1 MSIRHTLICNGN
13 PWIALCKRILSEC
26 ILSLHLQVYVKPWK
40 EKINRYDNTTN
51 SRLWLQKMA
60 CLQSRPANPLKHL
73 AHHEMKKNATKKAEI
88 CWAAESSISLE
99 SEHFLLSKTAAIVL
113 FSVYRQ
119 LKEKM
124 MQYSGKYI
132 HVPIFFRCGAGNE
145 IKIRQRSKRNS
156 NVSLST
162 FGSLSL

>member
-13 PWIALCKRILSEC
+13 PWIALCKRILSQC
-26 ILSLHLQVYVKPWK
+26 ILSLHLQVYVKAWK
-40 EKINRYDNTTN
+40 EKINQYDNTTN
-51 SRLWLQKMA
+51 SRLWLQKNG
-60 CLQSRPANPLKHL
+60 LPAVQTCKPTETFGTSWN
-73 AHHEMKKNATKKAEI
+73 EKNATKKAEI
-88 CWAAESSISLE
+88 CWAAESSISPE

-132 HVPIFFRCGAGNE
+132 MYQFFFRCGVVE
-145 IKIRQRSKRNS
+145 IQMYHFQHLAIC
-156 NVSLST
+156 LCST
-162 FGSLSL
+162 FNETLD

>member
-1 MSIRHTLICNGN
+1 MKRKNKSIRQNNQQQALVAKNGL
-13 PWIALCKRILSEC
+13 PAVQTCKPTETFGTSWNE
-26 ILSLHLQVYVKPWK
+26 
-40 EKINRYDNTTN
+40 
-51 SRLWLQKMA
+51 
-60 CLQSRPANPLKHL
+60 
-73 AHHEMKKNATKKAEI
+73 KNATKKAEI

-132 HVPIFFRCGAGNE
+132 HVPIFFRCGACNE

-162 FGSLSL
+162 FGNLSL

>member
-1 MSIRHTLICNGN
+1 MKRKNKSIRQYNQQQALVAKNGL
-13 PWIALCKRILSEC
+13 PAVQTCKPNETFGTSWNE
-26 ILSLHLQVYVKPWK
+26 
-40 EKINRYDNTTN
+40 
-51 SRLWLQKMA
+51 
-60 CLQSRPANPLKHL
+60 
-73 AHHEMKKNATKKAEI
+73 KNATKKAEI

-132 HVPIFFRCGAGNE
+132 HVPIFFLDVVRAMKLKFGKDQKE
-145 IKIRQRSKRNS
+145 IQMHHFQHLAIC
-156 NVSLST
+156 LCST
-162 FGSLSL
+162 FNETLD

>member
-1 MSIRHTLICNGN
+1 MKRKNKSIRQYNQQQALVAKNGL
-13 PWIALCKRILSEC
+13 PAVQTCKPTETFGTSWNE
-26 ILSLHLQVYVKPWK
+26 
-40 EKINRYDNTTN
+40 
-51 SRLWLQKMA
+51 
-60 CLQSRPANPLKHL
+60 
-73 AHHEMKKNATKKAEI
+73 KNATKKAEI

-132 HVPIFFRCGAGNE
+132 HVPIFLDVVRAMELKFGKDQKE
-145 IKIRQRSKRNS
+145 ILMYHFQHLAIC
-156 NVSLST
+156 LCST
-162 FGSLSL
+162 FNETLD

>member
-1 MSIRHTLICNGN
+1 MKRKNKSIRQYNQQQALVAKNGL
-13 PWIALCKRILSEC
+13 PAVQTCKPTETFGTSWNE
-26 ILSLHLQVYVKPWK
+26 
-40 EKINRYDNTTN
+40 
-51 SRLWLQKMA
+51 
-60 CLQSRPANPLKHL
+60 
-73 AHHEMKKNATKKAEI
+73 KNATKKAEI

-132 HVPIFFRCGAGNE
+132 HVPIFLDVVHAMKLKFGKDQKE
-145 IKIRQRSKRNS
+145 IQMYHFQHLAIC
-156 NVSLST
+156 LCST
-162 FGSLSL
+162 FNETLD